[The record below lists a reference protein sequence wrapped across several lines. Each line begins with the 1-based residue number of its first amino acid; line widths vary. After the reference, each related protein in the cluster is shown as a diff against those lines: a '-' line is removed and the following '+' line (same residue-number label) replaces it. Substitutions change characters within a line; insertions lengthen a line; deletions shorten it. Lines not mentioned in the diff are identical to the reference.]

1 MKRELIFSGIGGQGT
16 ILMGKMICT
25 AAAKKGYYV
34 TLSPAYGQ
42 EKRGGRASCQVVISE
57 EMGSMNISEADT
69 ILVMDEKSLN
79 DYESKVK
86 SGGTLI
92 INQSMI
98 TKDAQRN
105 DIDVV
110 KIPFTEIATEVATA
124 KSANMTALGAVV
136 KTLDIVTLDDV
147 KEIIKIKMKPALVE
161 QNTKALEA
169 GFHFCNK

>member
-1 MKRELIFSGIGGQGT
+1 MKSKLIFSGIGGQGT

-57 EMGSMNISEADT
+57 EMSSMIISEADT

-79 DYESKVK
+79 DYENKVK
-86 SGGTLI
+86 AGGTLI

-98 TKDAQRN
+98 TKDAQRK
-105 DIDVV
+105 DINVV
-110 KIPFTEIATEVATA
+110 KIPFTEIAAKAATA
-124 KSANMTALGAVV
+124 KSANIVALGAVV
-136 KTLDIVTLDDV
+136 KTLDIVTLDDA
-147 KEIIKIKMKPALVE
+147 KEVIKVKMKPALVE
-161 QNTKALEA
+161 QNIKALEA
-169 GFHFCNK
+169 GYHYL